1 MYAKKPGMTNSR
13 MAHYQG
19 LLCENPWVQL
29 ETMWTL
35 SPTTFLPM
43 ESETPGHNCE
53 EVIGEVYS
61 SRLDQMDITLQNP
74 ELELFTVRNSFI
86 QDRQHKAGYAVTTT
100 DEIVKVRPCYKGG
113 QHNGLSYGHSPRS

>member
-1 MYAKKPGMTNSR
+1 MT
-13 MAHYQG
+13 HYQR
-19 LLCENPWVQL
+19 LLCKNPWVQL
-29 ETMWTL
+29 KTVRTL
-35 SPTTFLPM
+35 NPVTFLPM
-43 ESETPGHNCE
+43 ETGAPGHNCE
-53 EVIGEVYS
+53 EVIGEVYP

-74 ELELFTVRNSFI
+74 ELELFTIRNSFI